1 MNSLNRLP
9 SKQLLTCL
17 FALLLATSA
26 KAANYISD
34 DVYTFYHGG
43 PGTEYRIT
51 GRIRSGTPVTVLSR
65 NEKTKFIK
73 IKTPTG
79 KVGWIGADKISSG
92 TSMAERFPKL
102 EEQLKQNDSNI
113 DSQVEEIS
121 ALKQQN
127 QTLAGENRGNASK
140 VSALEEEIVSLNRKI
155 NGMDESNLM
164 RWFTYGGLVAF
175 GGLLLGLMIPYLPKR
190 RKRHDTW

>member
-1 MNSLNRLP
+1 MNLLNRLP
-9 SKQLLTCL
+9 SKPLITCL
-17 FALLLATSA
+17 FALLLTTSA

-34 DVYTFYHGG
+34 DVFTFYHGG
-43 PGTEYRIT
+43 PSTDYRIT
-51 GRIRSGTPVTVLSR
+51 GRIRSGTPITVLSR
-65 NEKTKFIK
+65 DEKTNFIR

-79 KVGWIGADKISSG
+79 KVGWISADKVSTG

-102 EEQLKQNDSNI
+102 EEQLKQNDNNL
-113 DSQVEEIS
+113 DSQVQEIS

-127 QTLAGENRGNASK
+127 QTLAVENQGNAAK
-140 VSALEEEIVSLNRKI
+140 VSALEEQIVSLNRTI

-175 GGLLLGLMIPYLPKR
+175 GGLILGLMIPYLPKR

>member
-9 SKQLLTCL
+9 SKQLITYL
-17 FALLLATSA
+17 FAMLLATSA
-26 KAANYISD
+26 EAANYISD
-34 DVYTFYHGG
+34 DVFTFYHGG
-43 PGTEYRIT
+43 PSTEYRIT

-65 NEKTKFIK
+65 DAKTDFLR
-73 IKTPTG
+73 IKTPSG
-79 KVGWIGADKISSG
+79 KVGWISADKVSTG
-92 TSMAERFPKL
+92 TSLANRFPKL
-102 EEQLKQNDSNI
+102 EEQLKQNEGNLN
-113 DSQVEEIS
+113 SQAEEVS

-127 QTLAGENRGNASK
+127 QTLAQQNQGNAEK
-140 VSALEEEIVSLNRKI
+140 VSALEEQIISLNRTI

-175 GGLLLGLMIPYLPKR
+175 GGLILGLMIPYLPKR

>member
-9 SKQLLTCL
+9 SKQLITYL
-17 FALLLATSA
+17 FAMLLATSA
-26 KAANYISD
+26 EAANYISD
-34 DVYTFYHGG
+34 DVFTFYHGG
-43 PGTEYRIT
+43 PSTEYRIT

-65 NEKTKFIK
+65 DAKTDFLR
-73 IKTPTG
+73 IKTPSG
-79 KVGWIGADKISSG
+79 KIGWISADKVSTG
-92 TSMAERFPKL
+92 TSLANRFPKL
-102 EEQLKQNDSNI
+102 EEQLKQNEGNLN
-113 DSQVEEIS
+113 SQAEEVS

-127 QTLAGENRGNASK
+127 QTLAQQNQGNAEK
-140 VSALEEEIVSLNRKI
+140 VSALEEQIVSLNRTI

-175 GGLLLGLMIPYLPKR
+175 GGLILGLMIPYLPKR

>member
-9 SKQLLTCL
+9 KKTLVAGL
-17 FALLLATSA
+17 FAMALTTSSH
-26 KAANYISD
+26 AANYISD

-65 NEKTKFIK
+65 NEKTDFIQ
-73 IKTPTG
+73 IKTPSG
-79 KVGWIGADKISSG
+79 KVGWMPADKISSG
-92 TSMAERFPKL
+92 TSLADRFPKL
-102 EEQLKQNDSNI
+102 QEQLKQNEADLAA
-113 DSQVEEIS
+113 QAEEIA

-127 QTLAGENRGNASK
+127 QTLAGENAGNAGK
-140 VSALEEEIVSLNRKI
+140 VSALEEEIVGLNRTI

>member
-9 SKQLLTCL
+9 SKQLITYL
-17 FALLLATSA
+17 FAMLLATSA
-26 KAANYISD
+26 EAANYISD
-34 DVYTFYHGG
+34 DVFTFYHGG
-43 PGTEYRIT
+43 PSTEYRIT

-65 NEKTKFIK
+65 DAKTDFLR
-73 IKTPTG
+73 IKTPSG
-79 KVGWIGADKISSG
+79 KIGWISADKVSTG
-92 TSMAERFPKL
+92 TSLANRFPKL
-102 EEQLKQNDSNI
+102 EEQLKQNEGSLN
-113 DSQVEEIS
+113 SQAEEVS

-127 QTLAGENRGNASK
+127 QTLAQQNQGNAEK
-140 VSALEEEIVSLNRKI
+140 VSALEEQIVSLNRTI

-175 GGLLLGLMIPYLPKR
+175 GGLILGLMIPYLPKR

>member
-1 MNSLNRLP
+1 MNLLNRLP
-9 SKQLLTCL
+9 SKQLITCL

-34 DVYTFYHGG
+34 DVFTFYHGG
-43 PGTEYRIT
+43 PSTDYRIT
-51 GRIRSGTPVTVLSR
+51 GRIRSGTPITVLSR
-65 NEKTKFIK
+65 NEKTNFIR

-79 KVGWIGADKISSG
+79 KVGWISADKVSTG
-92 TSMAERFPKL
+92 TSMVERFPKL
-102 EEQLKQNDSNI
+102 EEQLKQNDNNL
-113 DSQVEEIS
+113 DSQVQEIS

-127 QTLAGENRGNASK
+127 HTLAGENQGNASK
-140 VSALEEEIVSLNRKI
+140 VSALEEQIVSLNRTI

-175 GGLLLGLMIPYLPKR
+175 GGLILGLMIPYLPKR